1 MIMIVL
7 YSSDVSFIDVLFA
20 EELGLV
26 LEVSQ
31 SDMQHVI
38 DAYSAVN
45 TPCTLIGHSMKSEK
59 KVRFNLYMHFIL
71 PICFMVYH
79 FLLIRP

>member
-1 MIMIVL
+1 MIISVL
-7 YSSDVSFIDVLFA
+7 FSLDVSFIDVLFA

-38 DAYSAVN
+38 DGYSAVN

-59 KVRFNLYMHFIL
+59 KVRFYF
-71 PICFMVYH
+71 
-79 FLLIRP
+79 